1 MKIKSAV
8 LREPNKPLTIEEL
21 ELDPPKEKEVLV
33 KYAYTGYCHSDLSVM
48 TGAVH
53 MDLPMAIGHE
63 AAGIV
68 EKVGPGVTTLKKG
81 DHVVTI
87 GGVHGTVV
95 GLKNQGKIVVIKVD
109 KNTNLSV
116 VKSSIAGLA
125 ESVSEQDTR
134 IEA

>member
-1 MKIKSAV
+1 MLSILPFV
-8 LREPNKPLTIEEL
+8 LIMLILYFLMIRPQAKRQ
-21 ELDPPKEKEVLV
+21 KEK
-33 KYAYTGYCHSDLSVM
+33 KAM
-48 TGAVH
+48 
-53 MDLPMAIGHE
+53 ME
-63 AAGIV
+63 A
-68 EKVGPGVTTLKKG
+68 LKKG

-125 ESVSEQDTR
+125 DSVSEQDTR